1 MTIRSILML
10 KRILIVLIIFS
21 FIGTSNAENKN
32 FAVLLITNKMTS
44 KTVTTNIPLQK
55 EIYFDNINIFVSKC
69 LTDSSELKFAGFLKI
84 KNTKNNVV
92 LFNGWMFSYSPSISE
107 FYDQQFAIKLIKCKT
122 LTNQDP

>member
-1 MTIRSILML
+1 ML

>member
-21 FIGTSNAENKN
+21 FISTSNAENKN

-92 LFNGWMFSYSPSISE
+92 LFKGWIFSYSPSISE
-107 FYDQQFAIKLIKCKT
+107 FYDQQFAIKLIKCKN

>member
-1 MTIRSILML
+1 MTIQSILML
-10 KRILIVLIIFS
+10 KIILIVLILFS